1 MFNYIIIFI
10 TGVLLLVATI
20 SAFNSKNNMDFGIT
34 KIISG
39 FTLLFFI
46 FACLAYYFTQK
57 LSAFFF
63 IILFPL
69 FILFTLLGNDIPIF
83 IRIIFILLYCQWGYK
98 IFIKK

>member
-20 SAFNSKNNMDFGIT
+20 SAFNSKNNMDFGVT
-34 KIISG
+34 RIISG

-57 LSAFFF
+57 LNAFFF
-63 IILFPL
+63 VLFFPL
-69 FILFTLLGNDIPIF
+69 FIFLILFGNDIPVF
-83 IRIIFILLYCQWGYK
+83 IRIIFIMLYFRWGFT
-98 IFIKK
+98 IFT